1 MSNLSKGKTLAL
13 ITEVIKRSINA
24 FVDLMIK
31 FLNKEDMNI
40 KKENEE
46 QTFLLK
52 LLLLV
57 INTLDYIKETVDRIN
72 DSVMEI
78 IQQPFD

>member
-1 MSNLSKGKTLAL
+1 
-13 ITEVIKRSINA
+13 
-24 FVDLMIK
+24 
-31 FLNKEDMNI
+31 MNI

-57 INTLDYIKETVDRIN
+57 INTLDYIKETVDRIS